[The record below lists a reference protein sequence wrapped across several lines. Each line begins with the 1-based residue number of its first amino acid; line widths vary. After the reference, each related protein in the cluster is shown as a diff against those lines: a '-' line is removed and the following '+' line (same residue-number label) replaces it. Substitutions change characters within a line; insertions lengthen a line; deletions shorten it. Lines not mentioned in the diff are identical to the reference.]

1 MFNQFLSSTYSS
13 ILSYRKLFMY
23 NGSGNSCE
31 KNLCNNI
38 FFSARIL
45 NAHKINCKLWFDVL
59 ITLTHSIGTD
69 CYMYFIIL
77 WNFFYHSTLKYS
89 YIRLLK
95 SKSYPEVGSIQYII
109 LPFYSILWKH
119 VLIWHDPITLSIKG
133 YKRGQRMSS

>member
-59 ITLTHSIGTD
+59 ITLTHSIGAD
-69 CYMYFIIL
+69 WYMYFIIL
-77 WNFFYHSTLKYS
+77 WNFFYHSTLKSAYF
-89 YIRLLK
+89 RLLK
-95 SKSYPEVGSIQYII
+95 SKYIYIYIYI
-109 LPFYSILWKH
+109 LLMNAICKTNQRFQRSN
-119 VLIWHDPITLSIKG
+119 HDTKFRS
-133 YKRGQRMSS
+133 

>member
-69 CYMYFIIL
+69 WYMYFIIL
-77 WNFFYHSTLKYS
+77 WNFFYHSTLKYA
-89 YIRLLK
+89 YFRLLK
-95 SKSYPEVGSIQYII
+95 SKYNIYNYRHTYISITYECYLQNKPEISTQQ
-109 LPFYSILWKH
+109 SW
-119 VLIWHDPITLSIKG
+119 
-133 YKRGQRMSS
+133 YKI

>member
-59 ITLTHSIGTD
+59 ITLTHSIGAD
-69 CYMYFIIL
+69 WYMYFIIL

-95 SKSYPEVGSIQYII
+95 SKYIYYLWMWFAKVTRDFNAAIMIQN
-109 LPFYSILWKH
+109 LGVNRFVSF
-119 VLIWHDPITLSIKG
+119 
-133 YKRGQRMSS
+133 

>member
-59 ITLTHSIGTD
+59 ITLTHSIATD
-69 CYMYFIIL
+69 WYMYFIIL
-77 WNFFYHSTLKYS
+77 WNFFYHSTLKYA
-89 YIRLLK
+89 YFRLLK
-95 SKSYPEVGSIQYII
+95 SKYIYIYYLWMLFAKQTRDFNAAIMIQN
-109 LPFYSILWKH
+109 LGVNCFVSF
-119 VLIWHDPITLSIKG
+119 
-133 YKRGQRMSS
+133 

>member
-59 ITLTHSIGTD
+59 ITLTHSIATD
-69 CYMYFIIL
+69 WYMYFIIL
-77 WNFFYHSTLKYS
+77 WNFFYHSTLKYA
-89 YIRLLK
+89 YFRLLK
-95 SKSYPEVGSIQYII
+95 LKTWKMFRFTIIDTHIYITYECYLQNKPETSTQQ
-109 LPFYSILWKH
+109 SW
-119 VLIWHDPITLSIKG
+119 
-133 YKRGQRMSS
+133 YKT

>member
-59 ITLTHSIGTD
+59 ITLTHSIGAD
-69 CYMYFIIL
+69 WYMYFIIL
-77 WNFFYHSTLKYS
+77 WNFFYPSTLKCVYF
-89 YIRLLK
+89 RLLK
-95 SKSYPEVGSIQYII
+95 SKTWKMFQLYKNIYIRLIYIYIYITYQCDLHNKPEISTQQ
-109 LPFYSILWKH
+109 SW
-119 VLIWHDPITLSIKG
+119 
-133 YKRGQRMSS
+133 YKI